1 MASNQTSSQPHV
13 ISTEAAAAG
22 ILALLVDAR
31 EARTKDDKDARK
43 IEVLLSNAG
52 LSVEHIVA
60 LTGKKPDAVRKAI
73 QRGRKK

>member
-1 MASNQTSSQPHV
+1 MASSRTSSQPHV
-13 ISTEAAAAG
+13 ISTEAATAG

-31 EARTKDDKDARK
+31 ETRTKDDTEARK
-43 IEVLLSNAG
+43 IEVLLASAG
-52 LSVEHIVA
+52 LSVEDIVA